1 MKKRVLFTI
10 ALVVFGMFSLAVGQ
24 TVEAYN
30 DDGGEKKTGLLDPS
44 RFSMNHSV
52 SFGMASGSHY
62 SGLKSQSLYTTMMTY
77 KFSQPV
83 TLNLNF
89 GLPIHSTFSSAHN
102 LSYENLESLDYFK
115 SMPLSASL
123 TWQPSENFAIQVGV
137 MRNVGASYYHNPYS
151 LFNSPFYSPYES
163 LFPSYRQTEPKSEEQ
178 QGSKKEKK

>member
-1 MKKRVLFTI
+1 MKKSICLFAII
-10 ALVVFGMFSLAVGQ
+10 ALFSVVNLAFGQ

-30 DDGGEKKTGLLDPS
+30 DDGEKKKTGFLDPS

-52 SFGMASGSHY
+52 SFGMASSSQY

-102 LSYENLESLDYFK
+102 LSSENLQSLDYFK
-115 SMPLSASL
+115 SMPINASL
-123 TWQPSENFAIQVGV
+123 TWRPSENFAIQVGV
-137 MRNVGASYYHNPYS
+137 MRNVGASYYHNPFS
-151 LFNSPFYSPYES
+151 LFGSPFYSPYES
-163 LFPSYRQTEPKSEEQ
+163 LFPSHRRSETMSKEE